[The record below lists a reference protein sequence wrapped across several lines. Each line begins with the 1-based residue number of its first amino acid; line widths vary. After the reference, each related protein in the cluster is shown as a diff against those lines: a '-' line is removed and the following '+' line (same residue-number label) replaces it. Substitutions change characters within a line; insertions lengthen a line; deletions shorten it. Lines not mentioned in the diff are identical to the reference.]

1 MTCAACSSSVERA
14 LAALPGVASASVALL
29 QNRAE
34 VVYDPAKIKVED
46 LVEAVEDAGFEA
58 EALLQVPLPPA
69 GGGGGG
75 AHLASVVGRFRVSG
89 MTCSACVGSVE
100 AALLAVRGV
109 LRASVALAT
118 EQAEVEYDPEL
129 VDPKAIVGAIEDAG
143 FDGELLA
150 TGEVDRVVLNIA
162 GMWREDAALRVEAAL
177 REVKGVRQVSACHR
191 MECADVLYDPE
202 VCGLRALVEAVA
214 GVDGPDGKLR
224 AHMPSFHALQAHDR
238 SQEADKYRR
247 LFFLSAA
254 FTIPAF
260 LVAMVCPHIP
270 VLHELLMVRLGP
282 LALGSWL
289 KLALVTPVQFGI
301 GARFYVGA
309 YRSLR
314 HGAANMDV
322 LVALGTSAAYFYSV
336 FSVLSVAWRRNLPSA
351 DFFETSAMLIT
362 FILLGKYLEVVA
374 KGRTSEAISKLLQLA
389 PATAI
394 ILEVG
399 ADGKVVT
406 EREIDT
412 RLVQRGDILKVIP
425 GAKVPAD
432 GQVVHGSSHVDESM
446 ITGESAPVP
455 KAPGAAA
462 VGGTI
467 NLTGLL
473 HVKALRVGSDTA
485 LARIVRLVET
495 AQMSKAPIQRFA
507 DYVSDQAPVQC
518 IQVTDVYEVISDWAE
533 GDQVSS
539 IFVPVVVLLAIL
551 TWLCWYM
558 AGEAGAIPD
567 SWLPAGTD
575 HFLFALL
582 FGIAVLVI
590 ACPCALGLATPT
602 AVMVA
607 TGIGASN
614 GILIKGGDALE
625 RAHKIQTVVFDKTG
639 TLTKGRPVVTS
650 CKLFGE
656 SRDIVKVLGLVAA
669 AESGSEHPIGQALV
683 AYARHVLVF
692 GNQQA
697 VTAAEDDGRASDDKR
712 ETGKK
717 DVTWLQAAEGF
728 EALLGEGVSCTVD
741 GSAVLVGN
749 RQLMRRHAVVIPEAA
764 EEYLQREES
773 RARTCVLAA
782 VSGTL
787 AAAFAVADPL
797 KPEAAVVVEGLA
809 RMGIRSV
816 MLTGDNWHTA
826 RAVAREIGIEEV
838 YAEVLPS
845 GKADTVRTLQCSGAV
860 VVAVVGD
867 GINDSPALAAADVGM
882 AVGSGTDIAIEAAD
896 YVLMR
901 SNLEDVVTAID
912 LSRKTF
918 DRIRTNYAWA
928 MGYNV
933 MGIPL
938 AAGVFYPCF
947 LVRLPPW
954 LAGAAMAFSSVSVV
968 CSSLGLR
975 MYRKPKLIELFDI
988 RVELGTKAQGKALK
1002 FRG

>member
-34 VVYDPAKIKVED
+34 VVYDPAQIKVED

-58 EALLQVPLPPA
+58 EALLQAPLPPA
-69 GGGGGG
+69 GGAAG
-75 AHLASVVGRFRVSG
+75 AQLASVVGRFRVSG

-143 FDGELLA
+143 FEGELLA
-150 TGEVDRVVLNIA
+150 TGEVDRVVLNIT

-177 REVKGVRQVSACHR
+177 REVKGVRQVAACHR
-191 MECADVLYDPE
+191 TESADVLYDPE

-260 LVAMVCPHIP
+260 LLAMVCPHIP

-412 RLVQRGDILKVIP
+412 RLVHRGDILKVIP

-507 DYVSDQAPVQC
+507 DY
-518 IQVTDVYEVISDWAE
+518 
-533 GDQVSS
+533 VSS

-692 GNQQA
+692 GNQQV
-697 VTAAEDDGRASDDKR
+697 VTAAKDDAWASDDKR
-712 ETGKK
+712 ETAKK

-728 EALLGEGVSCTVD
+728 EALLGEGVSCTVG

-749 RQLMRRHAVVIPEAA
+749 WQLMRRHAVVFTEAA

-782 VSGTL
+782 VSGIL

-826 RAVAREIGIEEV
+826 RAVAKEIGIEEV

-845 GKADTVRTLQCSGAV
+845 GKADTVRTLQCGGAV

-968 CSSLGLR
+968 CSSLALR

>member
-1 MTCAACSSSVERA
+1 MTCAACSSAVERA

-34 VVYDPAKIKVED
+34 VVYDPAHIKVED

-58 EALLQVPLPPA
+58 EALLQAPLPPA
-69 GGGGGG
+69 GGAAG
-75 AHLASVVGRFRVSG
+75 AQLASVVGRFRVSG

-129 VDPKAIVGAIEDAG
+129 VDAKAIVGAIEDAG
-143 FDGELLA
+143 FAGELLA

-162 GMWREDAALRVEAAL
+162 GMWREDVVLRVEAAL
-177 REVKGVRQVSACHR
+177 REVKGVRQVAACHR
-191 MECADVLYDPE
+191 TECADVLYDPE

-224 AHMPSFHALQAHDR
+224 ALMPSFHALQAHDR

-336 FSVLSVAWRRNLPSA
+336 FSVVSVAWRRNLPSA

-389 PATAI
+389 PATAV

-399 ADGKVVT
+399 TDGKVVT

-507 DYVSDQAPVQC
+507 DY
-518 IQVTDVYEVISDWAE
+518 
-533 GDQVSS
+533 VSS

-692 GNQQA
+692 GNQKA
-697 VTAAEDDGRASDDKR
+697 VTAAEDDGRATDDKR
-712 ETGKK
+712 ETVKK

-816 MLTGDNWHTA
+816 MLTGDNWQTA
-826 RAVAREIGIEEV
+826 RAVAGEIGIEEV

-845 GKADTVRTLQCSGAV
+845 GKADTVRTLQCGGAV

-968 CSSLGLR
+968 CSSLALR

-988 RVELGTKAQGKALK
+988 RVELGSKAQGKALK